1 MRRTVAIIR
10 RPGVMQKKHKISRGG
25 LVLSMWFPVL
35 GATKPP
41 LEISL
46 VFVYVSNP
54 VGFRISSRMRLVS
67 GMQHMCNL
75 AFFGALAG
83 R

>member
-1 MRRTVAIIR
+1 
-10 RPGVMQKKHKISRGG
+10 
-25 LVLSMWFPVL
+25 MWFPVL

-54 VGFRISSRMRLVS
+54 VGFRISSRMCLVS